1 MTERKT
7 ESFTLRL
14 PERLQAEIERVATR
28 RGVSSSE
35 VAREMLEHGARV
47 ERQIEAQELQRRY
60 DQGPFDRT
68 EGEIEIQAR
77 FRVFTRLEREQQ
89 WWGQEEWEAWENAE
103 EARRRGG
110 DQK

>member
-7 ESFTLRL
+7 ESLTLRL

-28 RGVSSSE
+28 RGASSSE

-60 DQGPFDRT
+60 DAGPFDRS

-77 FRVFTRLEREQQ
+77 FRWYTRLERQQ
-89 WWGQEEWEAWENAE
+89 EHWGQEEWEAWEDAE
-103 EARRRGG
+103 EERRRRG
-110 DQK
+110 QEP